1 MACRRLLGQPD
12 AVAERMENEWLR
24 ETHRP
29 ELWLCKL
36 FSDNIR
42 VHFARAPFIARLRRL
57 SHRGLRAATRLYD
70 PRVRRCYVLA
80 NEGHSL
86 GVHRL
91 RVSIAAQPAAPQ
103 NIDLAERLTVGKLRI
118 VNREVTRIP
127 ERNGIHLSGNEGG
140 GVVIWIEGSDF
151 KTGTIE
157 VDVRGRDE
165 FQRSFVGLAFH
176 GNDDKTY
183 EAVYLRPFNF
193 RADDPV
199 RKQHAVQYISL
210 PDYDWQRL
218 RKEFPEEFENPVD
231 ASIVPTDWVRLRI
244 VVQGQKIQI
253 YVGATQTPALEVRK
267 LGQLDG
273 GMVGLWAAGESEF
286 ANLVIGPPK

>member
-1 MACRRLLGQPD
+1 MDPGTKAILSLSILFAC
-12 AVAERMENEWLR
+12 
-24 ETHRP
+24 
-29 ELWLCKL
+29 
-36 FSDNIR
+36 
-42 VHFARAPFIARLRRL
+42 
-57 SHRGLRAATRLYD
+57 
-70 PRVRRCYVLA
+70 
-80 NEGHSL
+80 
-86 GVHRL
+86 
-91 RVSIAAQPAAPQ
+91 VSIAAQPAAAQ
-103 NIDLAERLTVGKLRI
+103 RIDLAERLTAGKLRI
-118 VNREVTRIP
+118 VNRDATRIP
-127 ERNGIHLSGNEGG
+127 ERNGIHLSAKEGAG
-140 GVVIWIEGSDF
+140 FLIWIEGSDF

-176 GNDDKTY
+176 GKDDKTY

-193 RADDPV
+193 RAEDPV
-199 RKQHAVQYISL
+199 RKEHAVQYISL

-244 VVQGQKIQI
+244 VVQGQKLQI

-273 GMVGLWAAGESEF
+273 GMVGLWAVGESEF
-286 ANLVIGPPK
+286 ASLVISPPK